1 MGPKIPEGVY
11 RLRMATFGLVC
22 FLHFF
27 SPISPNGTFVRV
39 GSKMA
44 GNCQELILF
53 AFRPI
58 TPLQFLLKVI
68 RVCHLKSLV
77 LRFQKCNG
85 FLFYISLNQNYGC
98 SKSAETE
105 IFSANK
111 LKFSVSL
118 DLTSLD
124 FEQP

>member
-1 MGPKIPEGVY
+1 MAKKWLKNPLRLCDASEGP
-11 RLRMATFGLVC
+11 LFD
-22 FLHFF
+22 LHFF
-27 SPISPNGTFVRV
+27 APIAPNGTFVRV